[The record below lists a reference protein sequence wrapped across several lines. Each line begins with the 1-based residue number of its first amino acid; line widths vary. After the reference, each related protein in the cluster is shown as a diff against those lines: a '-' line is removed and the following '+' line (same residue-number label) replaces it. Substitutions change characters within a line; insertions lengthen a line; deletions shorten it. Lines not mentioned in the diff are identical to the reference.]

1 MKGVAFNRNSK
12 QRSNR
17 TRFELLPARNL
28 NSSNAWLQAFNR
40 NTRYELN
47 RLGEA
52 VDSARKKKAYPNGR
66 IRQGRGI
73 LGSDGDEGG
82 LGRRKRSWGRRRASA
97 ARPLRHYESGSL
109 ITASPE
115 PPSRRYVS
123 VATVP
128 ALVGVSDSF
137 WAPMLFW
144 GW

>member
-1 MKGVAFNRNSK
+1 MAEAAAAALAAQLLHLLQAQNSYILSDCQQLLLIKNKK

-52 VDSARKKKAYPNGR
+52 VDSARKKRLSKWP
-66 IRQGRGI
+66 
-73 LGSDGDEGG
+73 D
-82 LGRRKRSWGRRRASA
+82 SA
-97 ARPLRHYESGSL
+97 GTRDSGHL

-144 GW
+144 G